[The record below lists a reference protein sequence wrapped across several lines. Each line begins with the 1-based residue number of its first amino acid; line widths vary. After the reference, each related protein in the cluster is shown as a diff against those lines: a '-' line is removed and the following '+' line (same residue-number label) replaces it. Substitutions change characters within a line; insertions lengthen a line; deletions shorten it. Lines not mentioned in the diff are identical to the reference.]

1 MKGFHARLPDD
12 TLWTSVASRTNTL
25 PRDVP
30 EPGTVL
36 GRAYRVV
43 EALEGSPA
51 GDTLRAMD
59 ESLARPVLV
68 TVMRREHAM
77 APLRQ
82 RVLDRAK
89 ARSRVI
95 HTNVGSLYYFGA
107 WNDRPTIVSELVE
120 GDDLPSFI
128 ASHRG
133 RLSLD
138 VAFDVIAQIL
148 RGLEALHAQGAA
160 HGGLRPSGI
169 RITESVRV
177 VIAELAVELPAVV
190 EGTDALLLAAPSY
203 AAPELVDAAIRGE
216 LPEATVAADIFA
228 AGVIAYSL
236 LTGFLPT
243 DSPLAS
249 SATYRMPMR
258 PSELSPGFSRSID
271 EPLLKALATDPAQRH
286 PSAKHFRDALASA
299 REQRVTTTV
308 QPRFLLVDDDLDY
321 RAIASLC
328 LQTAF
333 HDAIVV
339 AVSTGRE
346 ALERIERESFSL
358 VLLDLMLPDMNGIEV
373 TAAIRGCE
381 RGRDTPVV
389 VVTGRGGAAEWR
401 VLSTMGVQAF
411 VVKPIDPRSFIDQVR
426 RTVER

>member
-1 MKGFHARLPDD
+1 M
-12 TLWTSVASRTNTL
+12 ASRTHSL
-25 PRDVP
+25 APDVP

-43 EALEGSPA
+43 EPIEGSPA
-51 GDTLRAMD
+51 GDTLRAID
-59 ESLARPVLV
+59 ESLARAVLV

-77 APLRQ
+77 APLRD
-82 RVLDRAK
+82 RVLERAK

-95 HTNVGSLYYFGA
+95 HTNVASLYYFGE
-107 WNDRPTIVSELVE
+107 WHERPTIVSELVD

-138 VAFDVIAQIL
+138 VAFDVIEQTL
-148 RGLEALHAQGAA
+148 RGLEALHTLGAP
-160 HGGLRPSGI
+160 HGGLRPAGI
-169 RITESVRV
+169 HVTDAMRV
-177 VIAELAVELPAVV
+177 VITEVPVELPALLPGS
-190 EGTDALLLAAPSY
+190 EALLLAAPSY
-203 AAPELVDAAIRGE
+203 AAPELVDAALSGA

-228 AGVIAYSL
+228 VGVIAYSL
-236 LTGFLPT
+236 FTGFLPT
-243 DSPLAS
+243 DVPLAS
-249 SATYRMPMR
+249 TSTYRVPMR
-258 PSELSPGFSRSID
+258 PSELSPGFSRAID
-271 EPLLKALATDPAQRH
+271 EPLLRALATDPAARH
-286 PSAKHFRDALASA
+286 ASAKQFREALASA
-299 REQRVTTTV
+299 REDRVSTAV
-308 QPRFLLVDDDLDY
+308 KPRFLLVDDDLDY
-321 RAIASLC
+321 RAIATLC

-333 HDAIVV
+333 NDAVVV
-339 AVSTGRE
+339 AISTGRE
-346 ALERIERESFSL
+346 ALERIERENYSL

-373 TAAIRGCE
+373 TAAIRGSE
-381 RGRDTPVV
+381 RGRDLPVV